1 MTGTI
6 LRHPGDPLPVLVVNL
21 PGGRTLHLPD
31 DLAGRFGVV
40 LFSRRAR
47 CPYRN
52 AQLNAFQRVLDG
64 PAAHPAHVRTELLF
78 MPESGT

>member
-6 LRHPGDPLPVLVVNL
+6 LRHPGYPFPALVVNL

-40 LFSRRAR
+40 LFSWGAR

-52 AQLNAFQRVLDG
+52 AQLS
-64 PAAHPAHVRTELLF
+64 AARPQDVTGLSATCADTPRQPV
-78 MPESGT
+78 